1 MNFLIFGINAKCFN
15 KTVAWLPA
23 GLDDLKRIEAI
34 VPAARL
40 DSAFAALKELDLGG
54 FTYYESRG
62 RGQIPRPE
70 IHSGRGTSTY
80 RPEFNVNA
88 TIVVITKDSMVDS
101 VISKILDSASSGLAG
116 EGKIFVSDVADVIDI
131 GSKQRGEGA
140 L

>member
-1 MNFLIFGINAKCFN
+1 MQNALIKPSPSSRR
-15 KTVAWLPA
+15 V
-23 GLDDLKRIEAI
+23 DDLKKIEAI

-131 GSKQRGEGA
+131 GSKRRGEGA